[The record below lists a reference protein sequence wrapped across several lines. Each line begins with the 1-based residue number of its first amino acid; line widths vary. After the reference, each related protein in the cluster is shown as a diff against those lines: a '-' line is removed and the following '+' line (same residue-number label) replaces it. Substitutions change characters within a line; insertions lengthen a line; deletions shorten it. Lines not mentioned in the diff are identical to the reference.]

1 MIEETHFRTTRKNCF
16 CSNPKAIENYG
27 FAISDEKH
35 MWECHH
41 RLETHFSD
49 GTKRPRNAQLSTKEL
64 IALGM
69 YYNRPAE
76 ELIFLTKSEHRKL
89 HAKNIGIPKT
99 EEHKRK
105 ISATLKSRTDLK
117 HDFCTGRKAYTNG
130 FITVMEHKCP
140 PGFVEGLAESD
151 KRKEKG
157 KVFTEEHKRKISEWN
172 KAHKEER
179 SKAISA
185 GKCKYLY
192 TKIDTGET
200 HTLPEWRNM
209 GVRVDLRKKFTRTLK
224 D

>member
-1 MIEETHFRTTRKNCF
+1 MIEETHFRTTRKNYF

-49 GTKRPRNAQLSTKEL
+49 GTERPRDAQLSQAEL

-69 YYNRPAE
+69 YYNRPPK

-89 HAKNIGIPKT
+89 HAKNIGVPKT
-99 EEHKRK
+99 KEHKNK
-105 ISATLKSRTDLK
+105 LSKALKNRTDLNRD
-117 HDFCTGRKAYTNG
+117 HSSGRHWYTNG
-130 FITVMEHKCP
+130 YINVFEYKCP
-140 PGFVEGLAESD
+140 PGFIEGLVDSD
-151 KRKEKG
+151 GRKKKG
-157 KVFTEEHKRKISEWN
+157 KTFTEDHKRKISEWN
-172 KAHKEER
+172 KNHKEER

-192 TKIDTGET
+192 IKIDTGET
-200 HTLPEWRNM
+200 HTMPEWRDM
-209 GVRVDLRKKFTRTLK
+209 GFRVNLREFTRTLK
-224 D
+224 